1 MAHYAFLDD
10 TNRVVQVIVGKDEHE
25 LGIDWEQYY
34 GQVRGMRCVRTSYNS
49 NIRGKFAGIGDY
61 YDQQL
66 DQFIS
71 TVKTEVSDPNLE
83 EE

>member
-1 MAHYAFLDD
+1 MIMAHYAFLDEN
-10 TNRVVQVIVGKDEHE
+10 NRVVQVIVGRDEDE

-49 NIRGKFAGIGDY
+49 NIRGKFAGLGDY

-71 TVKTEVSDPNLE
+71 PVADTGNVE

>member
-1 MAHYAFLDD
+1 MTMAHYAFLDE
-10 TNRVVQVIVGKDEHE
+10 TNRVVQVIVGRDEDE

-34 GQVRGMRCVRTSYNS
+34 GQVRGLACVRTSYNS
-49 NIRGKFAGIGDY
+49 NIRGKFAGVGDY

-71 TVKTEVSDPNLE
+71 PVADTGNVE

>member
-10 TNRVVQVIVGKDEHE
+10 ANRVVEVIVGKDEDE

-71 TVKTEVSDPNLE
+71 PVADTGNVE

>member
-1 MAHYAFLDD
+1 MAHYAFLDEN
-10 TNRVVQVIVGKDEHE
+10 NRVVQVIVGRNETE

-34 GQVRGMRCVRTSYNS
+34 GQVRGLACVRTSYNS
-49 NIRGKFAGIGDY
+49 NIRGKFAGLGDY

-71 TVKTEVSDPNLE
+71 TVTDTVNLDLE